1 MRTEIAI
8 VIIPEEAEAV
18 IPLIRS
24 ITRPF
29 VHLILYAAPF
39 TKRMLHFNRLDYFC
53 LPSVPVDWSPPSWL
67 PFELGILAGKL
78 YFEFSEYEILLNGL
92 HINPENLSGHHSAK
106 NRLARTE
113 KFLTF
118 LYEWLAL
125 RRQSQDIS
133 HTPMGYVCQGL
144 QLRRNHPFF
153 STSKVRDQANGTN
166 VDLFS
171 STNYNTRSED
181 EDYYDS
187 EEDGEVE
194 VVGADDDEDSDGV
207 SDID

>member
-1 MRTEIAI
+1 M
-8 VIIPEEAEAV
+8 
-18 IPLIRS
+18 
-24 ITRPF
+24 TR
-29 VHLILYAAPF
+29 
-39 TKRMLHFNRLDYFC
+39 K
-53 LPSVPVDWSPPSWL
+53 SGDWSPPSWL

-144 QLRRNHPFF
+144 PLRRNHPFF